1 MLKVNLKRTDDGANV
16 YILTLEDA
24 NPPRG
29 RPYSNLFCMSPQ
41 GTRML
46 ADTIQVLLDIHE
58 KADREAGKSK

>member
-1 MLKVNLKRTDDGANV
+1 
-16 YILTLEDA
+16 
-24 NPPRG
+24 
-29 RPYSNLFCMSPQ
+29 MSPQ